1 MISKILTILAVAFG
15 LNVCAQQQGAIQAPP
30 SGNGPA
36 QTARTPAD
44 RQPDSENDVDMQN
57 WINFG
62 GKTVDRLVTL
72 GVDRKIAESFFSASE
87 NDSSLWVKWQTARVS
102 EHQFFAL
109 LFFPCF
115 PLTDSA
121 YLYALARQQEAW
133 HVTDHIELDCHY
145 DETVSFETAWIRD
158 PNRDEIMVHHDCAGR
173 GTGYLEQHF
182 SVFSITGAS

>member
-1 MISKILTILAVAFG
+1 
-15 LNVCAQQQGAIQAPP
+15 
-30 SGNGPA
+30 
-36 QTARTPAD
+36 
-44 RQPDSENDVDMQN
+44 MQN